1 MAVPGAGSFNAY
13 GDYTMHAWSGRAQV
27 GYRFGRGNV
36 QFQPFGALEVTRLSL
51 PGYQETAGTSNG
63 KPGALGLAFE
73 DKRLTRTRS
82 FLGTDVAGRISLSNS
97 AELITTLR
105 GTWVHDF
112 DTARSI
118 TASFANAPLER
129 IGSFGSP
136 AVSDSGQVDLSTTQ
150 TGRASS
156 RAKVGQFV

>member
-82 FLGTDVAGRISLSNS
+82 RSEEHTSELQSLMRNS
-97 AELITTLR
+97 Y
-105 GTWVHDF
+105 
-112 DTARSI
+112 
-118 TASFANAPLER
+118 
-129 IGSFGSP
+129 
-136 AVSDSGQVDLSTTQ
+136 AVFCLKKKKENKKRRKTTQ
-150 TGRASS
+150 HKTS
-156 RAKVGQFV
+156 

>member
-82 FLGTDVAGRISLSNS
+82 FLGTDVAGRTSLPNS
-97 AELITTLR
+97 AALINTFR
-105 GTWVHDF
+105 GPWGRDF
-112 DTARSI
+112 NTPRSMH
-118 TASFANAPLER
+118 ASFANAPLER
-129 IGSFGSP
+129 FEKT
-136 AVSDSGQVDLSTTQ
+136 GQAR
-150 TGRASS
+150 GR
-156 RAKVGQFV
+156 GGGM

>member
-51 PGYQETAGTSNG
+51 PGYQEPAGTSNG

-73 DKRLTRTRS
+73 DQRLPRTRS
-82 FLGTDVAGRISLSNS
+82 FLGTDVAGRISPSNS
-97 AELITTLR
+97 PALITPLR
-105 GTWVHDF
+105 RNRVHNF
-112 DTARSI
+112 HTSLPI
-118 TASFANAPLER
+118 TDSFFKNPK
-129 IGSFGSP
+129 
-136 AVSDSGQVDLSTTQ
+136 SDVLVT
-150 TGRASS
+150 
-156 RAKVGQFV
+156 VVV

>member
-73 DKRLTRTRS
+73 DKRLTSTRS
-82 FLGTDVAGRISLSNS
+82 FLGTARAGRSSLSNS
-97 AELITTLR
+97 AELLPTFP
-105 GTWVHDF
+105 GTRRHHLN
-112 DTARSI
+112 TAQSV
-118 TASFANAPLER
+118 NAH
-129 IGSFGSP
+129 
-136 AVSDSGQVDLSTTQ
+136 
-150 TGRASS
+150 
-156 RAKVGQFV
+156 